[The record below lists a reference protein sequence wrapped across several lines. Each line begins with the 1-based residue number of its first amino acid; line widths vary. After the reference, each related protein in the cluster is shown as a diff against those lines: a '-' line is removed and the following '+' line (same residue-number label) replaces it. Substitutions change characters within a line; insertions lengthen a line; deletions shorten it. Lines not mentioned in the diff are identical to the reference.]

1 MLTEGAGDLRA
12 GALVDVG
19 DDHPGAFG
27 NERLRGRTTDPVG
40 AARDDRHLAR
50 EVVVHQL
57 MNIVHQLMKSARR
70 SAHRAPDGARESRM
84 APGRPRGERNSTT
97 SEALLDAAEAIM
109 LDEGYAA
116 VTSRRVAE
124 QAGTDAAL
132 VYYYF
137 GTMEDLFVA
146 LFRRNASAAPRTSA
160 RRSPHRSRSGH
171 CGTRCT
177 TSRARR

>member
-1 MLTEGAGDLRA
+1 
-12 GALVDVG
+12 
-19 DDHPGAFG
+19 
-27 NERLRGRTTDPVG
+27 
-40 AARDDRHLAR
+40 
-50 EVVVHQL
+50 
-57 MNIVHQLMKSARR
+57 
-70 SAHRAPDGARESRM
+70 M
-84 APGRPRGERNSTT
+84 APGRPRGERRSTT

-146 LFRRNASAAPRTSA
+146 LFRRNAQRRAADFGDALTSPQPLWA
-160 RRSPHRSRSGH
+160 LWD
-171 CGTRCT
+171 
-177 TSRARR
+177 A